1 MSRQIN
7 KLNNIDHASLTVIT
21 EYAARWG
28 DDCMSCL
35 AYTTEMRQLQ
45 AVYPLLFQMTSEA
58 PEPLPIALLGFTP
71 GQSITAASQLIVS
84 HIKSI
89 INLVFKESIKLT
101 DIKLSSS
108 SRTLQAKTS

>member
-45 AVYPLLFQMTSEA
+45 AVYPLLFQTTSEA
-58 PEPLPIALLGFTP
+58 PEPYPSPCLALPRERIYFKSARLG
-71 GQSITAASQLIVS
+71 L
-84 HIKSI
+84 
-89 INLVFKESIKLT
+89 
-101 DIKLSSS
+101 
-108 SRTLQAKTS
+108 